1 MVTNMGTKITQW
13 IKLNLTL
20 VICGTLAAVS
30 IVLIALGMFLPEAQA
45 KLDTDKRVY
54 DGLQSVRTKAANER
68 VIEDIRRKQN
78 EIRRNVQAFLA
89 SAART
94 TPRTLLHANVFPKV
108 SERHNARQFKE
119 ACDRKRGELLAMLN
133 AKDRPDEID
142 ISDFRERI
150 RWALQREAEQEGKL
164 GTFLPGGMNSSVPG
178 AGRGARDTGGWSTRG
193 IGGGAAAIPED
204 VTPEEWIKQDAEAGA
219 SVERCREIHMY
230 ANDDAFDPLCR
241 ISDQYPSADVMWAA
255 QVSLWIQEDII
266 QVLARLN
273 KEVADQL
280 PEEERYVA
288 NLPIKHLLYI
298 ALSDPLAPGGET
310 YSGRQVSRSGVSA
323 SSLEEPV
330 APPSTPSF
338 TKREVGETLDVINV
352 AVGLVIDANHLLK
365 VIDGIGDS
373 GFYTPLLVSYEAVPY
388 DPNLR
393 GYIYG
398 PAPVIRVRL
407 EFEHC
412 ILRDKLTIGDK
423 QYVELMPESIK
434 SGAWPTRSGSGR
446 PSPTRTGYYG
456 EPGIG
461 GGGGRFSRDDF

>member
-1 MVTNMGTKITQW
+1 MVTNMGTRIIQW

-30 IVLIALGMFLPEAQA
+30 ILLIALGMFLPEAQA
-45 KLDTDKRVY
+45 KLDTDRSVY

-78 EIRRNVQAFLA
+78 EIRRNVQAFLT

-94 TPRTLLHANVFPKV
+94 TPRTLLHANVFPQAR
-108 SERHNARQFKE
+108 ERHNARQFKE
-119 ACDRKRGELLAMLN
+119 ACDRKRVELLAMLN

-150 RWALQREAEQEGKL
+150 QRALQREAEQEGKL
-164 GTFLPGGMNSSVPG
+164 GTFLPGGMNPSVPG
-178 AGRGARDTGGWSTRG
+178 AGRGARDTGGWSAR
-193 IGGGAAAIPED
+193 GGAATIPED

-219 SVERCREIHMY
+219 SVERCHEIHMY
-230 ANDDAFDPLCR
+230 ANEDAFDPLCR
-241 ISDQYPSADVMWAA
+241 ISDDYPSADVMWAA
-255 QVSLWIQEDII
+255 QTSLWIQEDII

-273 KEVADQL
+273 NEVADQL

-298 ALSDPLAPGGET
+298 ALSDPLAPGGEM
-310 YSGRQVSRSGVSA
+310 YSRRQVSRPGVSA
-323 SSLEEPV
+323 SGLEEPV
-330 APPSTPSF
+330 APSSTPSF
-338 TKREVGETLDVINV
+338 TTRQVGDTLDVINV

-365 VIDGIGDS
+365 VIDEIGNS

-398 PAPVIRVRL
+398 PASVIRVRL

-434 SGAWPTRSGSGR
+434 SGAWPTRSGGGGM
-446 PSPTRTGYYG
+446 SPRRGGLYG
-456 EPGIG
+456 ESRGIG